1 MIGNGNGPNSQI
13 KQEKENEV
21 DQEDLELGEISTNNM
36 EMKVIEQIIYRI
48 GNCQNEGYKEVGFE
62 CLKGRRKM

>member
-21 DQEDLELGEISTNNM
+21 DQEDLELEKIGTNNM
-36 EMKVIEQIIYRI
+36 EMKVIEQIKDRI
-48 GNCQNEGYKEVGFE
+48 LNCQNWGYKEVG
-62 CLKGRRKM
+62 LNI